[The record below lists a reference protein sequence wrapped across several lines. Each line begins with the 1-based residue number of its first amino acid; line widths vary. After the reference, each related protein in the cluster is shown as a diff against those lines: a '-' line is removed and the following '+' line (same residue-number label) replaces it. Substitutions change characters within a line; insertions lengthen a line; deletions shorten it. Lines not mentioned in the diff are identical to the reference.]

1 MGHLIHSRITEYR
14 DSRPIT
20 EYTPEP
26 FQSTSQPRVKEE
38 MMSCHVV
45 VYILSVY
52 MWLHNFNAVTFR

>member
-1 MGHLIHSRITEYR
+1 MGHLIHSLITEYR

-26 FQSTSQPRVKEE
+26 FQSTSQPKVKEE
-38 MMSCHVV
+38 LMSCHVV

-52 MWLHNFNAVTFR
+52 M